1 MSKDTKYAAFDFP
14 IEIRTGVIGI
24 YRLVGQMRWV
34 LAHPDLAVEMGREA
48 RKFARVY
55 FSTHRYVQGYRQ
67 AFSLALDSHQSGVAT
82 D

>member
-1 MSKDTKYAAFDFP
+1 MSKDTKYAAFDVP

-55 FSTHRYVQGYRQ
+55 FSTERHVQGYP
-67 AFSLALDSHQSGVAT
+67 ASLLVGSRLASIGRCN
-82 D
+82 